1 MPGIVGLITRQPRAL
16 AEAQLA
22 QMVEALRHEPFHTTG
37 TWVDEKLGVYVG
49 WCARKGSFADGM
61 PLQNERGDVVLAYA
75 GDEFSSAAAASF
87 ASRNGDRTKGPSYL
101 VRLYEEDPTFPA
113 NLNGMFHGLLV
124 DRRKQSVFL
133 FNDRYGMHRLY
144 YHEARREDAFYF
156 AAEAKAILAVRPEL
170 RRADSRGLGEF
181 IACGCV
187 LENRT
192 VFEDVH
198 VLPGGAMWRF
208 REGALEPNGKQSYF
222 QPSQWEEQSP
232 LDSESYYRELREVL
246 GRSLPRYF
254 EGPERVGL
262 ALTGGLDTRVIMA
275 LRKAPPHSLPCYTF
289 GSERRDCQDV
299 IVARQVAE
307 ACGQSHQAIP
317 LGNGY
322 LKNFASYAER
332 TMYLTEGCV
341 DVSRSSDLYFSEKVR
356 AIAPAKVVGTYGS
369 EILCSLAMFKPGNP
383 LPGLF
388 HADLLAEVERAGDT
402 YDHLR
407 REHPVTFAAFR
418 QSPWYHYG
426 ILSLEQSQLT
436 VRSPFLDDD
445 FVRTVY
451 RAPKSAAG
459 NGDLRLRLIA
469 NGNPALAR
477 IRSDRGVVADS
488 EHRSGG
494 MTRRLLEFSFKAEYA
509 YDYGMPPWLAKIDHA
524 FSPFHFERL
533 FLGRHKLSHFRIWYR
548 DTLAEYVREMLLDSR
563 SLSRPYLDRKRVE
576 AIVQDHTSGKQ
587 NYTSAIHKLL
597 SLELLHRLFFDSP
610 AAAC

>member
-1 MPGIVGLITRQPRAL
+1 MPGIVGLITRLPREF
-16 AEAQLA
+16 AEAQLTR
-22 QMVEALRHEPFHTTG
+22 MVEALRHEPFYNTG

-49 WCARKGSFADGM
+49 WCARKNSFADGM
-61 PLQNERGDVVLAYA
+61 PLQNERGDVVLAFA
-75 GDEFSSAAAASF
+75 GDEFSSAAAASVS
-87 ASRNGDRTKGPSYL
+87 ARNGDSPKGPSYL
-101 VRLYEEDPTFPA
+101 VHQYEEDPKFPA
-113 NLNGMFHGLLV
+113 SLNGMFHGLLA
-124 DRRKQSVFL
+124 DRGKQSVFL

-144 YHEARREDAFYF
+144 YHEAPNEGAFYF

-170 RRADSRGLGEF
+170 RRADPRGLGEF

-198 VLPGGAMWRF
+198 VLPGGSIWRF
-208 REGALEPNGKQSYF
+208 RDGALEPNGRQAYF
-222 QPSQWEEQSP
+222 HPSQWESQSP

-246 GRSLPRYF
+246 GQSLPRYF
-254 EGPERVGL
+254 EGPEAVGL

-275 LRKAPPHSLPCYTF
+275 LRNAPPQSLPCYTY

-299 IVARQVAE
+299 IVGRQVAE

-322 LKNFASYAER
+322 LKNFARYAER

-369 EILCSLAMFKPGNP
+369 EILCNLAMFKPGKP

-388 HADLLAEVERAGDT
+388 HPDLLAQVERASAT
-402 YDHLR
+402 YDDLR
-407 REHPVTFAAFR
+407 RQHPVTFAAFR
-418 QSPWYHYG
+418 QSPWYHFG
-426 ILSLEQSQLT
+426 ILSLEQSQIT

-451 RAPKSAAG
+451 RAPKSAAA

-469 NGNPALAR
+469 AGNPALAR
-477 IRSDRGVVADS
+477 IRSDRGIVPDT
-488 EHRSGG
+488 EHGSNSL
-494 MTRRLLEFSFKAEYA
+494 TRRLLEFSFKAEYA
-509 YDYGMPPWLAKIDHA
+509 YDYGMPQWLAKIDHV
-524 FSPFHFERL
+524 FSPFHFDRM

-548 DTLAEYVREMLLDSR
+548 DALAEYVREMLLDSR

-576 AIVQDHTSGKQ
+576 TIVSEHTEGTR
-587 NYTSAIHKLL
+587 NYTGAIHKLL

>member
-1 MPGIVGLITRQPRAL
+1 
-16 AEAQLA
+16 
-22 QMVEALRHEPFHTTG
+22 
-37 TWVDEKLGVYVG
+37 
-49 WCARKGSFADGM
+49 
-61 PLQNERGDVVLAYA
+61 
-75 GDEFSSAAAASF
+75 
-87 ASRNGDRTKGPSYL
+87 
-101 VRLYEEDPTFPA
+101 
-113 NLNGMFHGLLV
+113 
-124 DRRKQSVFL
+124 
-133 FNDRYGMHRLY
+133 
-144 YHEARREDAFYF
+144 
-156 AAEAKAILAVRPEL
+156 
-170 RRADSRGLGEF
+170 
-181 IACGCV
+181 
-187 LENRT
+187 
-192 VFEDVH
+192 
-198 VLPGGAMWRF
+198 
-208 REGALEPNGKQSYF
+208 
-222 QPSQWEEQSP
+222 
-232 LDSESYYRELREVL
+232 
-246 GRSLPRYF
+246 
-254 EGPERVGL
+254 
-262 ALTGGLDTRVIMA
+262 
-275 LRKAPPHSLPCYTF
+275 
-289 GSERRDCQDV
+289 
-299 IVARQVAE
+299 
-307 ACGQSHQAIP
+307 
-317 LGNGY
+317 
-322 LKNFASYAER
+322 
-332 TMYLTEGCV
+332 
-341 DVSRSSDLYFSEKVR
+341 
-356 AIAPAKVVGTYGS
+356 
-369 EILCSLAMFKPGNP
+369 MFKPGNP